1 MRCMSTG
8 LRAYRESKGV
18 SIRKMEKLTGI
29 NRGRLS
35 IIEGA
40 SPPTPDE
47 LEAYFRAL
55 QEPVPDKVA

>member
-1 MRCMSTG
+1 MGTG

-18 SIRKMEKLTGI
+18 SIREMEKRTGI

-40 SPPTPDE
+40 SPPTPEE
-47 LEAYFRAL
+47 LERYFTAL
-55 QEPVPDKVA
+55 QQAVPQEVARR